1 MKKDKTLLTFNTKV
15 KLILTVSPPMWPS
28 IGQYVKQK
36 KKRSQA
42 YFVKKNGLEFT
53 AQACG

>member
-36 KKRSQA
+36 KKKKSSILCQ
-42 YFVKKNGLEFT
+42 KNGLEFT